1 MVGRRLLISS
11 VTPLSASIAS
21 DLKFMPSRF
30 PDISSFALL
39 YPVFSFFAVEYFAHV
54 LLSLLFFRSC
64 LVMCF
69 WQPKRR
75 FGVDLFSYEIEN
87 C

>member
-39 YPVFSFFAVEYFAHV
+39 YPVFSFFEMEYFAHV
-54 LLSLLFFRSC
+54 LLGCYLSFFS
-64 LVMCF
+64 
-69 WQPKRR
+69 KS
-75 FGVDLFSYEIEN
+75 FSDVFLAAKEKI
-87 C
+87 